1 MRYSEET
8 FHVLRSPCPHSCIFG
23 RQGIIRLFVLGS
35 DSLSSHVCIFIA
47 PSTLREN
54 NNQQAKTMSGDSG
67 TIILYE
73 DQASLKT
80 KATDLANEL
89 NSIST
94 AQSLATYSPNTATPV
109 KKVGM
114 DRRRNKERGVL
125 NPSLPFPPM

>member
-1 MRYSEET
+1 
-8 FHVLRSPCPHSCIFG
+8 
-23 RQGIIRLFVLGS
+23 
-35 DSLSSHVCIFIA
+35 
-47 PSTLREN
+47 
-54 NNQQAKTMSGDSG
+54 MSGDSG

-94 AQSLATYSPNTATPV
+94 AQSLATYSPNTATRV